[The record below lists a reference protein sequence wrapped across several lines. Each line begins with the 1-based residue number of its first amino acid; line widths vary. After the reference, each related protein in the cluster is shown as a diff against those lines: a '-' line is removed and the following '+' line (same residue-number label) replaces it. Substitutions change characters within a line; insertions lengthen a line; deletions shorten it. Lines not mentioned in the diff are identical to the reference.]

1 MAKAS
6 GNRRRLARA
15 RCRSRVCSIGS
26 RAFCRARRRR
36 ALFCPLCFGDDGE
49 SSTSIDERTL
59 PSDYRLFAET
69 LVSGV
74 RKAQSD
80 IDALFSRSS
89 KNWRL
94 SRMAVPDRNILR
106 LACFELMFCPEVPAR
121 AVLNEAIEIARRFGT
136 SDSVIVCQ
144 RSARSGRRGAG
155 PATRHRARDRVR
167 VHSCVVCGQR

>member
-1 MAKAS
+1 MAKAI
-6 GNRRRLARA
+6 GNRRRARESA
-15 RCRSRVCSIGS
+15 MQILCVMERQTELSVGQ
-26 RAFCRARRRR
+26 AA
-36 ALFCPLCFGDDGE
+36 ALYFAHLLGDDGE
-49 SSTSIDERTL
+49 SSTSTDESTL

-74 RKAQSD
+74 RKAQTE
-80 IDALFSRSS
+80 IDALLGRSS

-136 SDSVIVCQ
+136 ADSASFVNGVLD
-144 RSARSGRRGAG
+144 RVVAELGRREDGASATESA
-155 PATRHRARDRVR
+155 PA
-167 VHSCVVCGQR
+167 

>member
-1 MAKAS
+1 MQILCVLDRQPELLPGQAT
-6 GNRRRLARA
+6 
-15 RCRSRVCSIGS
+15 
-26 RAFCRARRRR
+26 
-36 ALFCPLCFGDDGE
+36 ALYFAHLLGDDGE
-49 SSTSIDERTL
+49 SSTSIDESTL

-80 IDALFSRSS
+80 IDALLSRSS

-136 SDSVIVCQ
+136 SDSSSFVNGVLD
-144 RSARSGRRGAG
+144 RVVVELGRRQDTEHATESESA
-155 PATRHRARDRVR
+155 PA
-167 VHSCVVCGQR
+167 

>member
-6 GNRRRLARA
+6 GNRRRARESA
-15 RCRSRVCSIGS
+15 MQILCVLDRQPELLPGQ
-26 RAFCRARRRR
+26 AT
-36 ALFCPLCFGDDGE
+36 ALYFAHLLGDDGE

-80 IDALFSRSS
+80 IDALLSRSS

-136 SDSVIVCQ
+136 SDSSSFVNGVLD
-144 RSARSGRRGAG
+144 RVVVELGRRQDTEHATESESA
-155 PATRHRARDRVR
+155 PA
-167 VHSCVVCGQR
+167 